1 MFIFFVVSLFLVQ
14 APAPSPAP
22 SPAPGP
28 IIVQTV
34 RQPPITREITMGDVV
49 LGAVGFVGVVMIAAA
64 VAGLL
69 IGIVVVMV
77 KRSRDRAAGPPIQV
91 TRSSEASASLLP
103 RRTPPSRRDACC
115 RARFRRSSS
124 TWILAART
132 ESGLSSLS

>member
-1 MFIFFVVSLFLVQ
+1 MFAFLLASLFAVQ

-22 SPAPGP
+22 SPVPGP

-69 IGIVVVMV
+69 VGVVVVMV
-77 KRSRDRAAGPPIQV
+77 KRSRDRAAGPTDPGH
-91 TRSSEASASLLP
+91 
-103 RRTPPSRRDACC
+103 SRLRV
-115 RARFRRSSS
+115 
-124 TWILAART
+124 
-132 ESGLSSLS
+132 

>member
-69 IGIVVVMV
+69 IGVDVVMV
-77 KRSRDRAAGPPIQV
+77 KRSRDRAAGPTDPGH
-91 TRSSEASASLLP
+91 
-103 RRTPPSRRDACC
+103 SRLRV
-115 RARFRRSSS
+115 
-124 TWILAART
+124 
-132 ESGLSSLS
+132 

>member
-1 MFIFFVVSLFLVQ
+1 VFKFMFAFLLASLFAVQ

-64 VAGLL
+64 IAGLL
-69 IGIVVVMV
+69 IGIVVVVV
-77 KRSRDRAAGPPIQV
+77 KRSRDRAAGPTDPGH
-91 TRSSEASASLLP
+91 
-103 RRTPPSRRDACC
+103 
-115 RARFRRSSS
+115 ARLRM
-124 TWILAART
+124 
-132 ESGLSSLS
+132 